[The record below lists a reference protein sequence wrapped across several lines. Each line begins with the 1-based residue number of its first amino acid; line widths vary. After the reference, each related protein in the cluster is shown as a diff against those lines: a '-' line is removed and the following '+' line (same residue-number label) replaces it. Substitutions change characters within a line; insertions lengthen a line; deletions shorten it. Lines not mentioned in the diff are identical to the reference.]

1 MTAFDRP
8 EQLTD
13 AFAENLNAHDPA
25 ALGEL
30 FTEDA
35 EFVNIMGM
43 RMRGRQGIVD
53 GHAWAF
59 NGPLRG
65 RRVRFDHVDALGVT
79 DEVTVLHGHCIRERE
94 PDAPAEGLPDGTS
107 MLVFVTRRGPHGWQ
121 IVAATN
127 VTEAFSGSS
136 GGFTGVVG
144 V

>member
-1 MTAFDRP
+1 MAAFNRP

-13 AFAENLNAHDPA
+13 AFAENLNAKDPA

-65 RRVRFDHVDALGVT
+65 RRIRFDQVDALGVT
-79 DEVTVLHGHCIRERE
+79 DDVSVLHGHCIRERE
-94 PDAPAEGLPDGTS
+94 PDAPAEGLPDGAS
-107 MLVFVTRRGPHGWQ
+107 MLVFVTRRGPQGWE

-127 VTEAFSGSS
+127 VTEAFPPGR
-136 GGFTGVVG
+136 
-144 V
+144 

>member
-1 MTAFDRP
+1 MATFTRP

-13 AFAENLNAHDPA
+13 AFAENLNAKDSV

-53 GHAWAF
+53 GLTWAF

-65 RRVRFDHVDALGVT
+65 RRIRFDQVDASRVT

-94 PDAPAEGLPDGTS
+94 PDAPAEGLPDGAS
-107 MLVFVTRRGPHGWQ
+107 VLLFVTRRGPEGWQ
-121 IVAATN
+121 IVAASN
-127 VTEAFSGSS
+127 VTEAAPPGR
-136 GGFTGVVG
+136 
-144 V
+144 

>member
-1 MTAFDRP
+1 MAAFNRS

-13 AFAENLNAHDPA
+13 AFAENLNAKDAA

-43 RMRGRQGIVD
+43 RMRGRQGIAD

-65 RRVRFDHVDALGVT
+65 RRIRFDQVDVLGVT
-79 DEVTVLHGHCIRERE
+79 DDVTVLHGHCI
-94 PDAPAEGLPDGTS
+94 P
-107 MLVFVTRRGPHGWQ
+107 
-121 IVAATN
+121 
-127 VTEAFSGSS
+127 
-136 GGFTGVVG
+136 
-144 V
+144 

>member
-1 MTAFDRP
+1 MAAFNRA
-8 EQLTD
+8 EKLTD
-13 AFAENLNAHDPA
+13 AFAEKLNAKDPA
-25 ALGEL
+25 ALGQL

-65 RRVRFDHVDALGVT
+65 RWIRFDQVDALAVT

-94 PDAPAEGLPDGTS
+94 PDAPAEGLPDGAS
-107 MLVFVTRRGPHGWQ
+107 VLVFVTRRGPQGWE
-121 IVAATN
+121 IAAATN
-127 VTEAFSGSS
+127 VTEALPPGR
-136 GGFTGVVG
+136 
-144 V
+144 

>member
-1 MTAFDRP
+1 MAAFNRA

-13 AFAENLNAHDPA
+13 AFAEKLNAKDPA

-65 RRVRFDHVDALGVT
+65 RRDRFDQVDALAVT
-79 DEVTVLHGHCIRERE
+79 DEVTSCTVTASVGAKR
-94 PDAPAEGLPDGTS
+94 ALPPRDCP
-107 MLVFVTRRGPHGWQ
+107 MARPYL
-121 IVAATN
+121 
-127 VTEAFSGSS
+127 SS
-136 GGFTGVVG
+136 
-144 V
+144 